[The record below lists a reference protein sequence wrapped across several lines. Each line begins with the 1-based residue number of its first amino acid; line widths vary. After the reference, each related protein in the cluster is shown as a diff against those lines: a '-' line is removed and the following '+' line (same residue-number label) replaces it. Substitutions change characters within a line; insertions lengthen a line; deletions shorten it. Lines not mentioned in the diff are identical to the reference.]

1 MAARKRKPAIDLG
14 EERAKQRSNEQAI
27 EKGKYYNNLKGYY
40 VFANNDLSG
49 ETPTR
54 GRIKH
59 RGVGLGWGATR
70 KGRGRIAQRA
80 ITQRKNQQRKNV
92 KRGAK

>member
-1 MAARKRKPAIDLG
+1 MKKKPPAIDLG
-14 EERAKQRSNEQAI
+14 EERAKQRSSEQAI
-27 EKGKYYNNLKGYY
+27 EKGRQYNNLKGYY

-54 GRIKH
+54 GRMEH

-70 KGRGRIAQRA
+70 KGRGRVAQRA
-80 ITQRKNQQRKNV
+80 ITQRKNQQRKNI